1 MLNGKTWADEDITV
15 SNDRIDIVVTCD
27 GLCFDILCSK
37 LNVGDS
43 MFLCC
48 FSVRM
53 M

>member
-15 SNDRIDIVVTCD
+15 SNDRKDIVVSD
-27 GLCFDILCSK
+27 WCFDILCSK
-37 LNVGDS
+37 LHVGDS